1 MENHLL
7 YYVSLESGRGLLV
20 SPSNEQVS
28 SQPVHSQL
36 LITFRETASTI
47 HTILH
52 QKRTEEHEDN
62 VWDEEEEEEVGV
74 VKDIREGS
82 LGQNFVL
89 GISSNFLHSIRTSMC
104 IRKCNKNWG

>member
-7 YYVSLESGRGLLV
+7 YYVSLESGCGLLV

-74 VKDIREGS
+74 VKNIREGS

-89 GISSNFLHSIRTSMC
+89 GISSNFPHSISTSIC
-104 IRKCNKNWG
+104 IRKCNKNFW